1 VFASSSASEHSAQS
15 RTQKS
20 DRRSGGDAEQPQKTK
35 STSDAGQSEQP
46 AASSGKSAAGA
57 KADSANPKTDD
68 AALKG
73 DEVSGDAQ
81 LAASEANTAVD
92 HSMDTRGPDAS
103 KKDDSKKRDLQASAI
118 PASGLW
124 SLAGGLARPSDP
136 NVNEA
141 TASSD
146 PASVDS
152 KNSSGEN
159 ERNPLASA
167 GGGPRVR
174 PTSSSD
180 SDLAFGLRVTA
191 NPGKNSA
198 AAGKDSGESQGADN
212 AVPEAPQTSFS
223 QQLKASMSGSNGGG
237 KGTPQQ
243 APENATIAHAVA
255 TAVQEQVT
263 FAGSADKP
271 AAAAAPRELPVVE
284 LASGENTS
292 APGQVRGVH
301 VQIAGVDN
309 QRVDVRLVERAG
321 ALAVSVR
328 SANGELTRSLQ
339 NELPSLSAR
348 LGDQHYQ
355 TQVWTP
361 AGVDPATRAEG
372 NADQAGTGSGANKQ
386 SDSFSNGNPGSQGG
400 NAGQQHKGR
409 DSQQPDWLQE
419 LASNGHLTQIRR
431 DYSWLQ

>member
-1 VFASSSASEHSAQS
+1 VFASSSAPERSVQS
-15 RTQKS
+15 RTEKS
-20 DRRSGGDAEQPQKTK
+20 DRRSGGVAEQPRKTK

-46 AASSGKSAAGA
+46 AAASGKSAADG
-57 KADSANPKTDD
+57 KADSANRKTDD
-68 AALKG
+68 AALQG
-73 DEVSGDAQ
+73 DEVSGNAQ
-81 LAASEANTAVD
+81 IAASVANTAAD
-92 HSMDTRGPDAS
+92 RSTDPRRPDDL
-103 KKDDSKKRDLQASAI
+103 KKDDSKKIDSQASAS

-124 SLAGGLARPSDP
+124 LLAGLTGPSDP
-136 NVNEA
+136 NAND
-141 TASSD
+141 ASTSND
-146 PASVDS
+146 PASVDTNKS
-152 KNSSGEN
+152 MGQTEAS
-159 ERNPLASA
+159 PLASA
-167 GGGPRVR
+167 GGFPRVR
-174 PTSSSD
+174 PASSSD

-191 NPGKNSA
+191 NPAKSSA
-198 AAGKDSGESQGADN
+198 AAGKDSGEGEGTAN
-212 AVPEAPQTSFS
+212 LVPEAPQGSFS
-223 QQLKASMSGSNGGG
+223 HQLKASMSGSNGGE

-243 APENATIAHAVA
+243 APENATIVHAVA

-263 FAGSADKP
+263 FAGPADK
-271 AAAAAPRELPVVE
+271 AAAASAPRESPVVE
-284 LASGENTS
+284 LASSESTG

-301 VQIAGVDN
+301 VQIAGEDN
-309 QRVDVRLVERAG
+309 QRVDVTLVERAG

-372 NADQAGTGSGANKQ
+372 NADQARTGSGGNKE
-386 SDSFSNGNPGSQGG
+386 SNSFSNGNPGSQGG
-400 NAGQQHKGR
+400 NAGQQHKGQ

-419 LASNGHLTQIRR
+419 LASNGRLTQIRR